1 MQRIPILL
9 LTAIAFV
16 LILPSGAKA
25 QSPEAAS
32 SPAASVPR
40 LLQFAGT
47 LKDPTA
53 RPLTGTASVTFAI
66 YAEQDGG
73 VALWSETQN
82 VTADASGHFNAT
94 LGSASPAGIPQD
106 LFATTQSRWLGV
118 QVARQSELP
127 RVLLVSVPYALK
139 AADAETLGGL
149 PASAFVT
156 TQSLAATK
164 AAASETNTAVI
175 AAAAPQSSQGL
186 LQTAPQTSASGVTP
200 DVTLTGSG
208 TAGYL
213 SLWTTASNLGNSG
226 IFQASNGFIGIDT
239 ATPATGVDVA
249 NNMIVRGGLTM
260 PPEGTATASTSYTS
274 HSYYFQSSAYNST
287 KKSAEVQSFRWQA
300 LPEGN
305 NTSSPSGF
313 LNLFF
318 AEGTAA
324 YVSTGFGI
332 ASNGILSFAPGQT
345 FPGNSV
351 TVNEVSLPST
361 SSSTVGVINL
371 GGTPFLNGYGVQNA
385 FVGTGAG
392 GPFTS
397 TGSANTGM
405 GYQALSANTNGYFN
419 TASGY
424 QALLANTAGIGNTAL
439 GASALAANT
448 TGGGNVAVGES
459 AGLNNA
465 TGSNN
470 TFLGTATAVTD
481 GLTNAT
487 AIGYRSAVASS
498 NAIVLG
504 SIARENGATTSV
516 NVGIGT
522 IAPRYALDV
531 YDHGS
536 GAAVSGTANSNG
548 GTAVLGINNGTAG
561 GSNGGYF
568 ATYSGQGSGVVG
580 VNFAP
585 SDAGGGLLAGYFAG
599 NVQVTGNLI
608 KGSGSFK
615 IDDPI
620 APAEKYLSHS
630 FVESPDMMNIYNGT
644 VILNAHGQAVIEL
657 PAWFGALNRDYRY
670 QLTAIGRSGPGLH
683 VAEEV
688 HDNHFKIAGGKPG
701 LKVSWQVTGIRQDA
715 WANAHRIPTEEE
727 KPPSEQGRY
736 LHPELFGATEDKR
749 IFVHNTPNPAVA
761 PAATQDADNREHKS
775 RQPGSEQ

>member
-1 MQRIPILL
+1 MPRILILL
-9 LTAIAFV
+9 LAAVAFV
-16 LILPSGAKA
+16 ALLSKAASA
-25 QSPEAAS
+25 QSLEAAS
-32 SPAASVPR
+32 GSRSSVPR

-47 LKDPTA
+47 LKDSA
-53 RPLTGTASVTFAI
+53 SRPVSGIASVTFAI

-82 VTADASGHFNAT
+82 VTADASGRYNAT

-106 LFATTQSRWLGV
+106 LFAAAQSRWLGV
-118 QVARQSELP
+118 QIARQAELP

-139 AADAETLGGL
+139 AADADTLGGL

-156 TQSLAATK
+156 TQSVAA
-164 AAASETNTAVI
+164 NQTAVFTTGTTG
-175 AAAAPQSSQGL
+175 SSA
-186 LQTAPQTSASGVTP
+186 TASTSSTSAPTGVTP
-200 DVTLTGSG
+200 DVALTGSG

-213 SLWTTASNLGNSG
+213 PLWTSSSNLGNSG

-239 ATPATGVDVA
+239 TTPATGVDVA

-260 PPEGTATASTSYTS
+260 PPEGTATASTGYTS

-287 KKSAEVQSFRWQA
+287 LKSAEVQSFRWQA

-305 NTSSPSGF
+305 NTASPSGF

-324 YVSTGFGI
+324 YAATGFGI

-361 SSSTVGVINL
+361 SSATVGVINL
-371 GGTPFLNGYGVQNA
+371 GGTPFINGYGVQNA

-405 GYQALSANTNGYFN
+405 GYQALSANTNGFFN

-424 QALLANTAGIGNTAL
+424 QALFATTTGIGNTAI

-448 TGGGNVAVGES
+448 TGGENVAVGNAS
-459 AGLNNA
+459 GSNNA

-470 TFLGTATAVTD
+470 TFLGSSTAAVD

-487 AIGYRSAVASS
+487 AIGYRSEVASS

-504 SIARENGATTSV
+504 SVARMNGSTTSV

-522 IAPRYALDV
+522 TTPRYALDV

-599 NVQVTGNLI
+599 NVQVTGSLI

-670 QLTAIGRSGPGLH
+670 QLTAIGRSGPGLF

-736 LHPELFGATEDKR
+736 LHPELFGATEDQR
-749 IFVHNTPNPAVA
+749 IFVHNTPNPVAV

-775 RQPGSEQ
+775 RQPGSQQ